1 MAAAPGRSR
10 AEFVLSLGVLALGL
24 GATAVA
30 FSLPEGGG
38 YARIGPNFV
47 PKVVA
52 GGLILLGIWLLA
64 EHFTG
69 GWREAVPDDPATRGE
84 HAFVWPAFAWVG
96 AGLLLQMALIHSAG
110 FVLAAM
116 VLFACVARGFGS
128 TRFARDLTRL
138 IAEQQFREGVAGLV
152 ETHLVQPRQT
162 GPIRR
167 GERVIRSYGEF
178 FYLHIFKQHPCTA

>member
-10 AEFVLSLGVLALGL
+10 AELVLSLGVLALGL

-47 PKVVA
+47 PRVVA

-64 EHFTG
+64 EYSTG
-69 GWREAVPDDPATRGE
+69 GWREAVPDDPAARGE

-128 TRFARDLTRL
+128 TRIARDLAVGLVLGLAVFLFFVRFL
-138 IAEQQFREGVAGLV
+138 NVNLPAGWLLPILGGAGL
-152 ETHLVQPRQT
+152 
-162 GPIRR
+162 
-167 GERVIRSYGEF
+167 
-178 FYLHIFKQHPCTA
+178 

>member
-10 AEFVLSLGVLALGL
+10 AELVLSLGVLALGL

-38 YARIGPNFV
+38 YARIGPNVV

-128 TRFARDLTRL
+128 TRVARDLAVGLVLGLAVFLFFVRFL
-138 IAEQQFREGVAGLV
+138 NVNLPAGWLLPILGGAGL
-152 ETHLVQPRQT
+152 
-162 GPIRR
+162 
-167 GERVIRSYGEF
+167 
-178 FYLHIFKQHPCTA
+178 